1 MQNSTTTHRC
11 AAAPPTLQAYNVKK
25 ENIIKENIERLGKI
39 SAVYNPITGEGSTS
53 LPRKKVEIEGFPLE
67 SINLPLAM
75 LEDEKT
81 SRIIELGASRYIE
94 EILGTQATSRQILA
108 LWLDFC
114 LTRIKHDFEYWAKSM
129 TTISDKG
136 KGRDIPFTLN
146 RAQRQY
152 LEAMEKLR
160 LAGKPIDIIL
170 CKARQWGGSTLTQLY
185 MLWIQLVHKR
195 NWNSVICGDIE
206 KQSSI
211 VAGMLAKVIN
221 RYPTWATGGKK
232 ITTSPYQG
240 AQKTR
245 VISWSNS
252 RYSLGSSQKPDS
264 LRSEDISMAHLTEVG
279 LWKETQ
285 GRKPEDLVQSIFG
298 SIAAGPYTM
307 KVLESTAKGVG
318 NFFHRTWIDAVENR
332 NNFTPVFIPWYSI
345 DLYSKPIK
353 QSEYSSFIDSLND
366 YEKQLF
372 GLGAT
377 LEAIAWYRDK
387 RREMPEEWRLFS
399 EFPSTAAEAFQST
412 GHRVFRL
419 SYVNETRRTCVPPP
433 FKGDIVS
440 CGYTTDAQ
448 GRSHERT
455 EFRPAAPGENC
466 NENSLWVWLMPDKE
480 QNLRDRYIVTVD
492 VGGVSDKADYSCI
505 LVADRLAMLDGGV
518 PEIAACWHG
527 HIEHDKLAWK
537 AVEIARAYDNALLII
552 EANTLETEGT
562 EGDNFEYIL
571 NEIAGKY
578 HNLYSRT
585 SQLEIKQGRPRRWG
599 FHTNSSTK
607 PMVINFL
614 IKALRDGLYI
624 ERCLQTTYEL
634 DLYELKENGK
644 EMGAVEGNHDDRV
657 MATAILVWACYN
669 HPLPHR
675 IANNEKKKGRT
686 RIVSEASI

>member
-1 MQNSTTTHRC
+1 M
-11 AAAPPTLQAYNVKK
+11 KK
-25 ENIIKENIERLGKI
+25 EEIIAKNIERLGAI
-39 SAVYNPITGEGSTS
+39 SAVYNPITGEGSTAV
-53 LPRKKVEIEGFPLE
+53 PREWVEIEGFPLQH
-67 SINLPLAM
+67 INLPQTM
-75 LEDEKT
+75 LGEEK
-81 SRIIELGASRYIE
+81 IALLIEKGATGYLRDIK
-94 EILGTQATSRQILA
+94 GTAATSKQMLT

-114 LTRIKHDFEYWAKSM
+114 LTRIKHDFEYWARTM

-146 RAQRQY
+146 RPQRIY
-152 LEAMEKLR
+152 LSAMEKLR
-160 LAGKPIDIIL
+160 LAQKPIDIIL

-185 MLWIQLVHKR
+185 MLWIQLVHRR

-211 VAGMLAKVIN
+211 VAGMLSKVIS
-221 RYPTWATGGKK
+221 RYPRWATGGRQL
-232 ITTSPYQG
+232 TTSPYQG

-279 LWKETQ
+279 LWKATQ

-298 SIAAGPYTM
+298 SIASGPYTM

-318 NFFHRTWIDAVENR
+318 NFFHRTWIEAQEGR
-332 NNFTPVFIPWYSI
+332 NNFTPVFIPWYTI
-345 DLYSKPIK
+345 DLYSKDIDSKDYPAL
-353 QSEYSSFIDSLND
+353 IDSLNE
-366 YEKQLF
+366 YERQLF
-372 GLGAT
+372 ELGAT

-387 RREMPEEWRLFS
+387 RLEMPDEWRLFS

-412 GHRVFRL
+412 GRRVFRL
-419 SYVNETRRTCVPPP
+419 SYVNNIRRSCLPPP

-440 CGYTTDAQ
+440 NAKTT
-448 GRSHERT
+448 GTKSKGEETYR
-455 EFRPAAPGENC
+455 FVPLAPGESNDG
-466 NENSLWVWLMPDKE
+466 NYLSVWLMPDNE
-480 QNLRDRYIVTVD
+480 PPLRDRYIVTVD
-492 VGGVSDKADYSCI
+492 VGGTSDKADYSCI

-537 AVEIARAYDNALLII
+537 AVEIARAYNNALLVI
-552 EANTLETEGT
+552 ESNTLETEGT

-571 NEIAGKY
+571 SEIAGHY
-578 HNLYSRT
+578 SNLYCRT
-585 SQLEIKQGRPRRWG
+585 SQQEIRQGRPRRWG
-599 FHTNSSTK
+599 FHTNPSTK

-614 IKALRDGLYI
+614 VKALRDGLYI
-624 ERCLQTTYEL
+624 ERCIETTYEL
-634 DLYELKENGK
+634 DLYELKENGR

-657 MATAILVWACYN
+657 MATAILVWTCYN

-675 IANNEKKKGRT
+675 VATENRGHSRT

>member
-1 MQNSTTTHRC
+1 MN
-11 AAAPPTLQAYNVKK
+11 K
-25 ENIIKENIERLGKI
+25 ENTIKENIKRLGAI

-53 LPRKKVEIEGFPLE
+53 LPRKLTAIEGFPIE
-67 SINLPLAM
+67 KMHLPATMLA
-75 LEDEKT
+75 DEKVKK
-81 SRIIELGASRYIE
+81 IVELGAARYIE
-94 EILGTQATSRQILA
+94 EEQQQSANNKNIIT

-114 LTRIKHDFEYWAKSM
+114 LTRIKHDFEYWARSM

-146 RAQRQY
+146 RAQIEY
-152 LEAMEKLR
+152 LAAMEKLR

-170 CKARQWGGSTLTQLY
+170 CKARQWGGSTITQLY

-221 RYPTWATGGKK
+221 RYPRWATGGRQ
-232 ITTSPYQG
+232 ITTAPYQG

-279 LWKETQ
+279 LWRATQ

-298 SIAAGPYTM
+298 SIASGPYTM

-318 NFFHRTWIDAVENR
+318 NYFHRTWIDATEGR

-353 QSEYSSFIDSLND
+353 ESDYPTFIDSLD
-366 YEKQLF
+366 EYEQQLF
-372 GLGAT
+372 QLGAT

-387 RREMPEEWRLFS
+387 RREIPDEWRLFS

-412 GHRVFRL
+412 GRRVFRI
-419 SYVNETRRTCVPPP
+419 SYVNNIRRTCVPAP

-440 CGYTTDAQ
+440 RGYTTNEQ
-448 GRSHERT
+448 GKQVEQT
-455 EFRPAAPGENC
+455 EFLPAAAGEDT
-466 NENSLWVWLMPDKE
+466 NENSLWVWLMPDNE
-480 QNLRDRYIVTVD
+480 QPLRDRYIVAVD

-505 LVADRLAMLDGGV
+505 VVADRLAMLDGGV

-537 AVEIARAYDNALLII
+537 AVEIARAYGNALLII
-552 EANTLETEGT
+552 ESNTLETEGT

-578 HNLYSRT
+578 SNLFSRT
-585 SQLEIKQGRPRRWG
+585 SQQEIKQGRPRRWG
-599 FHTNSSTK
+599 FHTNNATK

-614 IKALRDGLYI
+614 IKALRDELYI

-657 MATAILVWACYN
+657 MATAILIWACYN
-669 HPLPHR
+669 HPLPQRPTSGHNSKR
-675 IANNEKKKGRT
+675 RT